1 MANRERG
8 YTTDAERKALWRKP
22 LDQKLT
28 DARYKFERTVGTSVA
43 KEEVEAA
50 ELELKAARLDVE
62 SYDFERDSTGAW
74 KGESLGVD
82 LKNAFE
88 ELQNEDGDLDQEKA
102 KSLHVVQVNMGEL
115 DRLNKIYGHETG
127 NKALGDTCQLIYE
140 KLEAVLGD
148 VVKKKTGKDATWEDV
163 EAYFDVY
170 RSSGNDFTVLLRN
183 VDAETA
189 QQIQRSLNGDLPV
202 EGVGQGEAA
211 PLVATYAPLA
221 DAVAYFNENQGSI
234 GNSNPGRA
242 FVDVVKEQGQIL
254 NDIEKNNRRIDRI
267 LKIGDEVKAKDL
279 YENYLKKSL
288 GRLFVTDPS
297 AEAMGYEAF
306 KEALEGS
313 KDEGLEQAISLAIG
327 DFRSRQK
334 EAHHLSA
341 TLSKFVFDKK
351 KEELL
356 KSHGRKLSEEE
367 VLSERESKAGF
378 QGESEEVKDEKEFLS
393 QLEPTTGEKE
403 IESKSNEVKR
413 LEALAAGD
421 PENKLIAARRSL
433 VQSEKHN
440 VEVKR
445 NPATGLYERGM
456 LFGEIKSRLAD
467 GKPVTVVAIDMA
479 FLKYFD
485 KEGGRKTG
493 NAAITAAARM
503 MDAAVREV
511 DPSLK
516 AEAYRTGGDEFALT
530 LETDDQEIVR
540 KVQYQIRKMAERLPV
555 PALDEGRSQQYRSE
569 ELNFNFGVYSASD
582 MVSFRQE
589 LTDAQFQLKA
599 GPEDKSAMVEESA
612 DYLFRIADRQVE
624 IEKTIQRFM
633 FLTRRYYLENMGG
646 EKPKGNYETL
656 ENYSA
661 KAIGDEGP
669 KLIRQWAG
677 EIAAQKSEGKDLDW
691 GALQRKVLEHVIE
704 SGQKEMEKH
713 VAEGEF
719 TDRLLESTVRERF
732 LKQRMEELESN
743 IKIMRLDLEKAGQ
756 DKADLMKKIT
766 ELEAEMKTV
775 GQLRKRIGDG

>member
-28 DARYKFERTVGTSVA
+28 DARYKFERIVGTPA
-43 KEEVEAA
+43 PKEDVESA

-82 LKNAFE
+82 LNNAFE

-115 DRLNKIYGHETG
+115 DRLNKVYGHETG

-140 KLEAVLGD
+140 KLEAVIGD
-148 VVKKKTGKDATWEDV
+148 GVKKKTGKDATWEDV

-170 RSSGNDFTVLLRN
+170 RSSGNDFTVLLRD

-211 PLVATYAPLA
+211 PLVATYAPLT

-267 LKIGDEVKAKDL
+267 LKIGDEAKAKDL
-279 YENYLKKSL
+279 YDNYLKKSL
-288 GRLFVTDPS
+288 GRMFVTDPS
-297 AEAMGYEAF
+297 AEAMDFESF
-306 KEALEGS
+306 REALKQS
-313 KDEGLEQAISLAIG
+313 KDEGLEKAISQAIG

-356 KSHGRKLSEEE
+356 KSQGRELKEED
-367 VLSERESKAGF
+367 VLRTQEPKVGVQA
-378 QGESEEVKDEKEFLS
+378 ESEEIKDEKEFLG

-403 IESKSNEVKR
+403 IESKNNEVKR

-421 PENKLIAARRSL
+421 PENKLIAARLKLARSE
-433 VQSEKHN
+433 QHN

-445 NPATGLYERGM
+445 KSATGLYERGM
-456 LFGEIKSRLAD
+456 LFGEIKSRLAE
-467 GKPVTVVAIDMA
+467 GKPITVVAIDMA

-493 NAAITAAARM
+493 NAAIMAAARM
-503 MDAAVREV
+503 LDAAVREV

-516 AEAYRTGGDEFALT
+516 AEAYSTGGDEFALT

-540 KVQYQIRKMAERLPV
+540 KVQYRIREMAKQLPV
-555 PALDEGRSQQYRSE
+555 PALDKGRSERYRSE

-589 LTDAQFQLKA
+589 LTDAQFKLQADPKN
-599 GPEDKSAMVEESA
+599 KNAMVEEAA

-633 FLTRRYYLENMGG
+633 FLTRRYYFENMGG
-646 EKPKGNYETL
+646 EEPKGNYERL
-656 ENYSA
+656 ESYSA
-661 KAIGDEGP
+661 KAIGEEGP

-677 EIAAQKSEGKDLDW
+677 EIATQKSAGKDLDW

-704 SGQKEMEKH
+704 SGQQEMEKH

-732 LKQRMEELESN
+732 LKQRLEELEST
-743 IKIMRLDLEKAGQ
+743 IKTMRADLEKSGE
-756 DKADLMKKIT
+756 DKADLKKEIS
-766 ELEAEMKTV
+766 ELEAEIKTV